1 MKTIAAVVLFALA
14 PAAMAQDHH
23 RPYATHE
30 KREVK
35 ALSDDE
41 AKQYLSGAGMGYAK
55 AAELNHFPGP
65 MHVLELA
72 DALQLSAGQRRA
84 VKALM
89 DEHKAQARAVGLKL
103 VESERALEALFRRPD
118 VPQQALADAV
128 KQAARLQGEYRLSH
142 LETHRRLKPL
152 LTAGQIAKYDAL
164 RGYGAAP
171 GTADSA
177 R

>member
-1 MKTIAAVVLFALA
+1 MKTLVGAFLFAQSLA
-14 PAAMAQDHH
+14 VMAQGHH
-23 RPYATHE
+23 QPYATHE
-30 KREVK
+30 TREIK

-72 DALQLSAGQRRA
+72 DALQLSADQRRA

-89 DEHKAQARAVGLKL
+89 DEHKAQARAIGARL
-103 VESERALEALFRRPD
+103 VESERALEVLFRRPD

-128 KQAARLQGEYRLSH
+128 KQAALLQGEYRLSH
-142 LETHRRLKPL
+142 LETHRRMKPL
-152 LTAGQIAKYDAL
+152 LTAEQVAKYDAL
-164 RGYGAAP
+164 RGYG
-171 GTADSA
+171 SA

>member
-1 MKTIAAVVLFALA
+1 MKTLVGSILFALSFA
-14 PAAMAQDHH
+14 VMAQGHH
-23 RPYATHE
+23 QPYATE
-30 KREVK
+30 KRDIK

-41 AKQYLSGAGMGYAK
+41 VKQYLSGAGMGFAR

-72 DALQLSAGQRRA
+72 DSLQLSLEQRRA

-89 DEHKAQARAVGLKL
+89 NEHKAQARGLGAKL
-103 VESERALEALFRRPD
+103 VESERALEMLFHQPD
-118 VPQQALADAV
+118 VPQQALAEAV
-128 KQAARLQGEYRLSH
+128 RQATLLQGAYRLSH

-152 LTAGQIAKYDAL
+152 LTAAQIAKYDAL
-164 RGYGAAP
+164 RGYASG
-171 GTADSA
+171 